1 MGKGYEQVSRDIFP
15 VPRGNAKRA
24 AKRTMARHNRRLA
37 KRDPQNAPR
46 KHYYRGW
53 YW

>member
-1 MGKGYEQVSRDIFP
+1 MGKGYEQVSRDILP
-15 VPRGNAKRA
+15 VPGGRFKRA
-24 AKRTMARHNRRLA
+24 AKKAMARHNRRWA

-46 KHYYRGW
+46 KHFYRGW